1 MGRPARADRLT
12 RSPSAP
18 WRLARS
24 CTSSWK
30 LEVVLSFYLVD
41 RSKFIK
47 LPSGSTCS
55 SKLGSRLWGS
65 PSSASRTGRSGA
77 AGTGGQYACL
87 GQYAFGVSTPVG
99 SVRTPAGG
107 QPRRGPWSHAA
118 GAATCRPS
126 RSTGGQPAYLGD
138 LLRNGYMLFH
148 VALLRFGLG

>member
-1 MGRPARADRLT
+1 MVGTGSGILVISLLVSFI
-12 RSPSAP
+12 SPSHFVAVM
-18 WRLARS
+18 RYLGVYRGG
-24 CTSSWK
+24 
-30 LEVVLSFYLVD
+30 VLHCHG
-41 RSKFIK
+41 R
-47 LPSGSTCS
+47 
-55 SKLGSRLWGS
+55 SRLWGS

-87 GQYAFGVSTPVG
+87 GQYAFGVSTPAG

-138 LLRNGYMLFH
+138 LLRNGYMLLH